1 VARLLHLRLRMCR
14 SRLWST
20 SELAIMARGIAIQH
34 SKYVWDVSEARGV
47 LTELR
52 LGGKVVSCKFRYEH
66 DGCSMIAS
74 A

>member
-14 SRLWST
+14 LRLGSA
-20 SELAIMARGIAIQH
+20 SELAKMARGIAIQH
-34 SKYVWDVSEARGV
+34 SKYVLNVSEARAV

-52 LGGKVVSCKFRYEH
+52 LRRKVVSRKFRYEH

>member
-1 VARLLHLRLRMCR
+1 
-14 SRLWST
+14 
-20 SELAIMARGIAIQH
+20 MARGIAIQH